1 MAMKLTAGGNEPT
14 AEMNVTPLIDVML
27 VLLTV
32 LIITL
37 PIQTHAVKLDFGH
50 GKPSAPPPVVAL
62 DVELD
67 GSLLWNGQPVDRAAL
82 DADLAA
88 VARQSPQP
96 EIQVHA
102 DRLARYDMVA
112 KVLSDAQRLGA
123 TRIGIAG
130 DQNGQR

>member
-1 MAMKLTAGGNEPT
+1 MAC
-14 AEMNVTPLIDVML
+14 
-27 VLLTV
+27 
-32 LIITL
+32 
-37 PIQTHAVKLDFGH
+37 
-50 GKPSAPPPVVAL
+50 L

-130 DQNGQR
+130 DHQNGQRLEAARFYGVGQFQRA